1 MKEINLNLSEEK
13 EKKIAEQIT
22 KIIKRR
28 KIKKIVINILLI
40 VFTIVVTKAFSKLGT
55 KLEAEFIF
63 GQLCMV
69 VVYCISYLYN
79 YLISKST
86 YTEIESLLFNDEE
99 IMQNITNEINKYEEK
114 KD

>member
-40 VFTIVVTKAFSKLGT
+40 VFTIVVTMAFSKLGT

-63 GQLCMV
+63 GQLCIGV
-69 VVYCISYLYN
+69 VCCASYLYN

>member
-40 VFTIVVTKAFSKLGT
+40 VFTIVVTRAFSKLGT

-63 GQLCMV
+63 GQLCMA
-69 VVYCISYLYN
+69 VVYCALYLYN

-86 YTEIESLLFNDEE
+86 YTEIENLLFNDEE